1 MSLGGYMFEGR
12 FCQKGS
18 LTDVQWYHL
27 LHATRVAAFMAA
39 NTRANAGW
47 EYDMTGSSDGN
58 IHCLDAVGNN
68 YVTCFKNTAKGT
80 YFALYT
86 LCKATGTG
94 TDSGS
99 VQVTQIYGAIPS
111 SSTSYYIGSNCCCFY
126 SLSKSHI
133 AYDTKPGSA
142 DTGKDLFPVGNT
154 GCTLSGLGSGY
165 TTVSNT
171 IAGRTK
177 CYFGFAIKGDD
188 IVMLQDDTSVDVSYL
203 CTSIASGSA
212 FSSFVNANDT
222 KGMFC
227 LNTQYSNSTAASD
240 YEYGGRNVT
249 SNALTM
255 QLCNVETYT
264 GSKIRS
270 ASLGFTPLT
279 YYSGNMQEYPF
290 ESIYV
295 FNVPNS
301 ESNVY
306 GKGTLK
312 VDLMSVN
319 LQNRSNHVVPTVYST
334 VAGGNYLTVRNITD
348 SSFGYIF
355 NRVNAS
361 SDLTVH
367 VAIYCGWDASNPD
380 ITQES
385 AWTEYTES

>member
-99 VQVTQIYGAIPS
+99 VQVTFTNDYIVNTAQR
-111 SSTSYYIGSNCCCFY
+111 YYLGENCSCFY
-126 SLSKSHI
+126 TISKSHI
-133 AYDTKPGSA
+133 AYDAKPGNVGCGLIP
-142 DTGKDLFPVGNT
+142 TGNT
-154 GCTLSGLGSGY
+154 GVQEGAMFSNY
-165 TTVSNT
+165 TNT
-171 IAGRTK
+171 SYTYAGISSSFVK
-177 CYFGFAIKGDD
+177 FGFAIKGDD
-188 IVMLQDDTSVDVSYL
+188 IIAIQSYGTSSSNICL
-203 CTSIASGSA
+203 SIISGA
-212 FSSFVNANDT
+212 GFSSFVNANDT
-222 KGMFC
+222 RGIFC
-227 LNTQYSNSTAASD
+227 LNTQATAANASFC
-240 YEYGGRNVT
+240 YENLPKYASQNNLFMSVCVT
-249 SNALTM
+249 QQYDGTIYNI
-255 QLCNVETYT
+255 
-264 GSKIRS
+264 SK
-270 ASLGFTPLT
+270 LGFTPLT
-279 YYSGNMQEYPF
+279 RYIGNMQEYPF
-290 ESIYV
+290 ESLYLYDV
-295 FNVPNS
+295 ANSQTNVS
-301 ESNVY
+301 

-312 VDLMSVN
+312 IDLISVN
-319 LQNRSNHVVPTVYST
+319 FPGANNNIVPNVYST
-334 VAGGNYLTVRNITD
+334 VAGGNYLTFRTLSGSNYYTFVQVNGTSNIT
-348 SSFGYIF
+348 S
-355 NRVNAS
+355 N
-361 SDLTVH
+361 

>member
-99 VQVTQIYGAIPS
+99 VQVTMKENYWRGS
-111 SSTSYYIGSNCCCFY
+111 SNLHYLGVGCSCFY
-126 SLSKSHI
+126 TISKSHI
-133 AYDTKPGSA
+133 AYDAKPGNV
-142 DTGKDLFPVGNT
+142 GCGLIPVGNT
-154 GCTLSGLGSGY
+154 GTDSDLGSNY
-165 TTVSNT
+165 TTVSST
-171 IAGRTK
+171 FAGLTNAR
-177 CYFGFAIKGDD
+177 FGFAIKGDD
-188 IVMLQDDTSVDVSYL
+188 IIAIQSKTSSTYL
-203 CTSIASGSA
+203 SVISGSG

-222 KGMFC
+222 QGIYC
-227 LNTQYSNSTAASD
+227 LNAQSIYTSSAYDVESD
-240 YEYGGRNVT
+240 GRNSANLSMPVCICQNYLGNFYFM
-249 SNALTM
+249 SN
-255 QLCNVETYT
+255 
-264 GSKIRS
+264 
-270 ASLGFTPLT
+270 LGFTPLT
-279 YYSGNMQEYPF
+279 RYFGNMQEYPF
-290 ESIYV
+290 ESLYV
-295 FNVPNS
+295 YGITNSQTNVS
-301 ESNVY
+301 

-312 VDLMSVN
+312 VDLMSMN
-319 LQNRSNHVVPTVYST
+319 CPGANNGIVPGIWST
-334 VAGGNYLTVRNITD
+334 VAGGNYLTIRSLSGSNYYT
-348 SSFGYIF
+348 F
-355 NRVNAS
+355 NKVNGT
-361 SDLTVH
+361 SDIANN

>member
-86 LCKATGTG
+86 LCKATNTG
-94 TDSGS
+94 TDTGS
-99 VQVTQIYGAIPS
+99 VQVYNDSGTFNG
-111 SSTSYYIGSNCCCFY
+111 STSVYLGVGCSCFY
-126 SLSKSHI
+126 TVSKTHI
-133 AYDTKPGSA
+133 AYDGKPGMNA
-142 DTGKDLFPVGNT
+142 MGIIPVGNT
-154 GCTLSGLGSGY
+154 GTGSQLGSGY
-165 TTVSNT
+165 TNISYTYAGISNVNV
-171 IAGRTK
+171 K
-177 CYFGFAIKGDD
+177 FGFAIKGDD
-188 IVMLQDDTSVDVSYL
+188 IIAIQSYATSSSNICISVIS
-203 CTSIASGSA
+203 CSG

-222 KGMFC
+222 QGVFC
-227 LNTQYSNSTAASD
+227 LNTQKVTSSSSSDVERTSRNYTSNSL
-240 YEYGGRNVT
+240 E
-249 SNALTM
+249 M
-255 QLCNVETYT
+255 QLCISQYYNGNFYPL
-264 GSKIRS
+264 SQ
-270 ASLGFTPLT
+270 LGFTPLT
-279 YYSGNMQEYPF
+279 RYSGNMQEYPF
-290 ESIYV
+290 ESLYV
-295 FNVPNS
+295 WGVTNSQTNVS
-301 ESNVY
+301 

-312 VDLMSVN
+312 VDLMAMN
-319 LQNRSNHVVPTVYST
+319 CPGANNDIVPTVYST
-334 VAGGNYLTVRNITD
+334 VAGGNYLTIRTLSGTNYYT
-348 SSFGYIF
+348 F
-355 NRVNAS
+355 NHVNGNS
-361 SDLTVH
+361 NVTNN